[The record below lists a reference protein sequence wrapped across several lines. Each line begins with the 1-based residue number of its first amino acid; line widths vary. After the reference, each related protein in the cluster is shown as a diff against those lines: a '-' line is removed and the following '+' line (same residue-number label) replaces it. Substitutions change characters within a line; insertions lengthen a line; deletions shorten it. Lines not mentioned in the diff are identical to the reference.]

1 MAGGEN
7 TYLHNVGKYGILY
20 KILLHGEQGKGSAP
34 CGVPGQ
40 EKERKRIA
48 ELKVLM
54 GGGIKLILCY
64 VRRS

>member
-48 ELKVLM
+48 ELKV
-54 GGGIKLILCY
+54 
-64 VRRS
+64 